1 MWSAENPSFCHI
13 SQVGWEGHKE
23 CGKWSSGFAMF
34 AINTKG
40 IVMNC
45 KHCNERSIIFFL

>member
-1 MWSAENPSFCHI
+1 
-13 SQVGWEGHKE
+13 
-23 CGKWSSGFAMF
+23 MF

-45 KHCNERSIIFFL
+45 KHCNERSIIFFLKSLDIKQIPVPGGD